1 MLEPKGNCS
10 PVRKE
15 LRWFFYVLITRT
27 FLKTVYNTSETAA
40 QSAARNKPDGGR
52 YSAILKGVVVM
63 AIPLPFWVIQMGQNG
78 ITPHPQLSA
87 YESFVIRNMCGLNVW
102 A

>member
-27 FLKTVYNTSETAA
+27 FLKTVYNSSETAA
-40 QSAARNKPDGGR
+40 QGMLVLAVVDLSVGR
-52 YSAILKGVVVM
+52 DY
-63 AIPLPFWVIQMGQNG
+63 
-78 ITPHPQLSA
+78 
-87 YESFVIRNMCGLNVW
+87 
-102 A
+102 

>member
-40 QSAARNKPDGGR
+40 QSVARNKPDGGR
-52 YSAILKGVVVM
+52 YSAIVRKKKQH
-63 AIPLPFWVIQMGQNG
+63 LPIYFDVS
-78 ITPHPQLSA
+78 QLNCTRLA
-87 YESFVIRNMCGLNVW
+87 VC
-102 A
+102 

>member
-40 QSAARNKPDGGR
+40 QSAARNKPGGPEI
-52 YSAILKGVVVM
+52 AK
-63 AIPLPFWVIQMGQNG
+63 AK
-78 ITPHPQLSA
+78 T
-87 YESFVIRNMCGLNVW
+87 
-102 A
+102 

>member
-40 QSAARNKPDGGR
+40 QSAARTNPTAVDI
-52 YSAILKGVVVM
+52 AQDIEGVGDM
-63 AIPLPFWVIQMGQNG
+63 PAPLPFWVIQRG
-78 ITPHPQLSA
+78 PERQLSA
-87 YESFVIRNMCGLNVW
+87 YESFVIRKDTSKTG
-102 A
+102 

>member
-63 AIPLPFWVIQMGQNG
+63 AIPLPFWVIQRG
-78 ITPHPQLSA
+78 PERQLSA
-87 YESFVIRNMCGLNVW
+87 YESFVIRKDTSKTG
-102 A
+102 

>member
-63 AIPLPFWVIQMGQNG
+63 AIPLPFWVCTIDRPLFIGGLNG
-78 ITPHPQLSA
+78 IDPCSYQLTKVS
-87 YESFVIRNMCGLNVW
+87 
-102 A
+102 

>member
-40 QSAARNKPDGGR
+40 QSAARNKPGG
-52 YSAILKGVVVM
+52 SEIAEAK
-63 AIPLPFWVIQMGQNG
+63 
-78 ITPHPQLSA
+78 T
-87 YESFVIRNMCGLNVW
+87 
-102 A
+102 